1 MLLAEKLAARPELKG
16 EAFNFSNEIQ
26 VSVREI
32 VEHILNGMKSD
43 LRPEI
48 HNEVTNEIRHQYLS
62 AEKARRELGWKPLFT
77 LDEGLRKTIDWYS
90 GFFAHER
97 EF

>member
-1 MLLAEKLAARPELKG
+1 MLLAEKLAARPALKG
-16 EAFNFSNEIQ
+16 EAFNFSNEVQ

-32 VEHILNGMKSD
+32 VERLLRGMKSN
-43 LRPEI
+43 LRPQI
-48 HNEVTNEIRHQYLS
+48 HNEATNEIRHQYLS
-62 AEKARRELGWKPLFT
+62 AEKARRELGWKPMFT
-77 LDEGLRKTIDWYS
+77 LDEGLRRTIDWYA